1 MANPLGMGVR
11 SIPIAA
17 RVQNLLIGDFLN
29 YLALRHQIFLSS
41 LSDHEKKAQEQ
52 AIANSGLIDPLA
64 ELDIDVQSF
73 DIPRMVSVFPDKSGI
88 RWWTKAWFNGSEKGE
103 AAIEIER
110 ELAIKFINE
119 NIEKDEWLE
128 EYFPKQME
136 VYHNAIEQTREQLLN
151 QINL

>member
-1 MANPLGMGVR
+1 M
-11 SIPIAA
+11 ITK
-17 RVQNLLIGDFLN
+17 
-29 YLALRHQIFLSS
+29 
-41 LSDHEKKAQEQ
+41 KKAHEL
-52 AIANSGLIDPLA
+52 AIATSGLIDPLA

-73 DIPRMVSVFPDKSGI
+73 DIPRMVSVYPYKSGI

-110 ELAIKFINE
+110 ERAIKVIKE

>member
-1 MANPLGMGVR
+1 MANPLGMGAR
-11 SIPIAA
+11 SIPIAE
-17 RVQNLLIGDFLN
+17 RVQNLLISDFLN

-41 LSDHEKKAQEQ
+41 LSDYEKKAQEL
-52 AIANSGLIDPLA
+52 AIATSGLIDPLA

-73 DIPRMVSVFPDKSGI
+73 DIPRMVSVYPDKSGI

-128 EYFPKQME
+128 EYFRSRWKYTTMP
-136 VYHNAIEQTREQLLN
+136 
-151 QINL
+151 

>member
-1 MANPLGMGVR
+1 M
-11 SIPIAA
+11 
-17 RVQNLLIGDFLN
+17 FTK
-29 YLALRHQIFLSS
+29 
-41 LSDHEKKAQEQ
+41 KKAQEQ

>member
-1 MANPLGMGVR
+1 MHCVIR
-11 SIPIAA
+11 Y
-17 RVQNLLIGDFLN
+17 F
-29 YLALRHQIFLSS
+29 FSS
-41 LSDHEKKAQEQ
+41 LSDHEKKAQEHTYSKQ
-52 AIANSGLIDPLA
+52 YFIDPLA